1 MATLKAQIVL
11 LTADLSSKLQ
21 ISACTAS
28 VIVVRML
35 KTATRIGSVS
45 YLFPYNCHIHYLK
58 NLL

>member
-11 LTADLSSKLQ
+11 LTADLSSRLQ
-21 ISACTAS
+21 ILACTAS

-45 YLFPYNCHIHYLK
+45 YISLHMSHTLTS
-58 NLL
+58 